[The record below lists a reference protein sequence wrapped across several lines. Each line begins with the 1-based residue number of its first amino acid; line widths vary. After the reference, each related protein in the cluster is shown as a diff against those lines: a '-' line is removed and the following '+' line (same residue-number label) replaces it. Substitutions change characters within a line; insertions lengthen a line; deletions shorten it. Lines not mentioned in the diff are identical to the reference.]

1 MPRSHDRV
9 RALLIAS
16 GEAVRA
22 AFKAAESKHIEA
34 VLHPL
39 RQPTDLAE
47 TASGF
52 DVVLIDVD
60 IATDLQLVREVSAL
74 PDAPAVIAI
83 ASRGFSGKPLEYV
96 LVMAEVRGA
105 SATLAG
111 GVGRSRKIAPRA
123 AVSAAPDICSRS
135 STFVPTLP
143 ICGKVNA
150 TIWAM

>member
-60 IATDLQLVREVSAL
+60 NATDLQLERDHFAL
-74 PDAPAVIAI
+74 KRYPE
-83 ASRGFSGKPLEYV
+83 L
-96 LVMAEVRGA
+96 
-105 SATLAG
+105 AT
-111 GVGRSRKIAPRA
+111 
-123 AVSAAPDICSRS
+123 
-135 STFVPTLP
+135 
-143 ICGKVNA
+143 
-150 TIWAM
+150 

>member
-16 GEAVRA
+16 GETVRA

-39 RQPTDLAE
+39 RQPMDLAE

-60 IATDLQLVREVSAL
+60 NATDLQLVREVSAL

-111 GVGRSRKIAPRA
+111 AVDTVELRHAIQAAASRRQSSAGPARRIA
-123 AVSAAPDICSRS
+123 
-135 STFVPTLP
+135 
-143 ICGKVNA
+143 
-150 TIWAM
+150 